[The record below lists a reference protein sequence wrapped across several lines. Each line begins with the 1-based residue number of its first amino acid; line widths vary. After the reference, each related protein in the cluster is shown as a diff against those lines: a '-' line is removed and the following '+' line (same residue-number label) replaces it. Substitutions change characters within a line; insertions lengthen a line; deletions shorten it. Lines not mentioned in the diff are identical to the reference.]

1 LNGVPLDPCDAT
13 PPRWSLGESAAAA
26 AYPRRSSAGA
36 RVRPPS
42 LCLARG
48 ACYGGAAMGA
58 DRDDAPFTADEIGRA
73 AEILEAVAGRRG
85 LLAGVEGGLR
95 RRLLVAAG
103 RLSRPER
110 VEQRELAKAFRRRD
124 REERKAADGA
134 LLDAT
139 GIRTA
144 RRAPVFQ

>member
-1 LNGVPLDPCDAT
+1 
-13 PPRWSLGESAAAA
+13 
-26 AYPRRSSAGA
+26 
-36 RVRPPS
+36 
-42 LCLARG
+42 
-48 ACYGGAAMGA
+48 MGA

-73 AEILEAVAGRRG
+73 AEILEALAERRG
-85 LLAGVEGGLR
+85 LLAGVEGELR

-144 RRAPVFQ
+144 RRAPVFQTPPPELRPPSGVVRRSGAEPESVTAAEPESVTAAEP